1 MALSKRLTY
10 QGDLLVDDKFDEVS
24 MSDGS
29 YSWLFDGNT
38 QQINVPHN
46 VALAFSNSNWTIEF
60 WALPTATDTLSRTV
74 YSKRANAGIFS
85 GVTIYCNGGS
95 GRWEF
100 QVANITGTTFTVN
113 NTATVTADIGVW
125 QHIALVR
132 SGVNIYAYKNG
143 VRSSLSSAMS
153 SNVIFDDGTYAIIG
167 SLGNAPV
174 SSTTSTGSWRFRGYL
189 SNFRITKGTALYT
202 TATIAIPYSPLL
214 SQGTITSLL
223 TCQSPTFKDN
233 SSYAHA
239 IYDSNTPVISYKNP
253 FTTEKSVNFNG
264 VSQYLS
270 LTDNAVFQYG
280 IGNFTIEAWVYLT
293 SSSFPST
300 QKRFW
305 SQQNTGISTV
315 CWVGVSNAL
324 KFSAEIRSS
333 TGTLDTQISGTTTVQ
348 LNTWYH
354 VAFVRYG
361 TNTYLFVNGVL
372 EATSTDQSQSLAA
385 SIINIGSYNNGA
397 SDYWSGYI
405 SNLRVIKGTSVY
417 VPTITVPTTQLTAVS
432 GTSLLTCQ
440 SSTIVDNSPNNFTI
454 TNTTA
459 NFVFPPLPL
468 ADTYYNSFNGTSYI
482 SMPAAA
488 GVASYA
494 GDFTIEFWFYA
505 NSLPSAGNTYALAS
519 QLKLATGRSWR
530 IQLDSAGTL
539 IVSGVVASGA
549 GAIVANAWYHVAWT
563 KDSTANNLY
572 INGTLAGTAASSTPP
587 ASTDPVFLGATNDS
601 ASPIWLFPGY
611 ISNFR
616 IVKGTEVYTGA
627 FTPPT
632 SPLRTTQSAGTNIA
646 AITDPTQVSI
656 LTCQSSNV
664 IVDNS
669 PNNFTITNTNTVVAY
684 RPPYSSFYAVTPFSS
699 RYLSAPASSAFDF
712 GTGNFTIECWA
723 YKNTGSTNDLII
735 TNRTS
740 VSATPNGCWWI
751 DTVSSVIRFAA
762 YNSVGTQYQ
771 ISGGSID
778 FPVAQ
783 WFHIAAV
790 KSGSTITCYLNG
802 AAFGSVSVSG
812 SFGTSSSGIYIGSFT
827 DDSTWAWNG
836 HISNVRIVKGVAVY
850 TPTTTFTPSTKP
862 LPAISGTSL
871 LTCQTPLVRNDN
883 SINNLSINATGSPRI
898 SDLSPFESNVLTD
911 ESSVPAVQRLTNSVS
926 FGNTQRSSLSVGT
939 SSLLAL
945 GAGDFTIET
954 WVYPTSWNS
963 LTSIIWDYRTDG
975 GSGTR
980 IPVLYFSIAG
990 IPTFNITAGVSA
1002 AITSSTA
1009 ATLNAWNHIAIV
1021 RSGSTVTMY
1030 LNGSSVG
1037 TATSS
1042 GDYGI
1047 ATLSINNPQTFA
1059 NYIQPGYFSNFRIV
1073 VGTAVYT
1080 GNFTVP
1086 TSPLRTTQSAGT
1098 NIAAITDESQVR
1110 LLTCQDYGEFTD
1122 NSIYNWYINTLPTAL
1137 TTSNREI
1144 PATSVFNPF
1153 DSTDQNPIITDNYFS
1168 TRFGGSGYYLSNPTN
1183 LGFDFGTGDFTLEAW
1198 IYPINAGRT
1207 FDATKYGT
1215 IISQFVAGSITNS
1228 WGWAIGISAG
1238 GVLDYMSFE
1247 TGGTN
1252 RLTVSGLSYSINTW
1266 HHVACV
1272 RNNGTIS
1279 FYINGVSVG
1288 SVSYGSAIS
1297 YNASAVVNIG
1307 RSAYAGV
1314 YENWLKGY
1322 ISNVRVVKGIPVYTS
1337 NFTPP
1342 TSPLT
1347 AIGGTQLLTCQSP
1360 VTTQDNSTTN
1370 LVITAPGAGAD
1381 HFNPFKPTTAYYST
1395 LFNGS
1400 SQYITAPGNATA
1412 FGFGTGNFTIEFWVN
1427 PSVLGAARRDFID
1440 MGDATSTGPL
1450 IWWSSSET
1458 LQYYQGGALITSA
1471 VGALTVGVWQHVAV
1485 VRSSGSTKMYVNG
1498 IQVGSTYADTK
1509 NYTGTGTVFIG
1520 RNQGAAVGFVNGYMS
1535 NVRVVKGV
1543 AVYTNTFT
1551 PPTSPLTA
1559 ISGTTLL
1566 TCQSSIT
1573 IDESTIGSVLTSTG
1587 SATIS
1592 NSVVPYTVP
1601 TPDYKQQPEF
1611 PVSKELS
1618 SGMLMTSSYLND
1630 HTLSRSTA
1638 NEYYASF
1645 DGSSKYLSA
1654 PNGAGSAL
1662 GTTTD
1667 FTFETWIYPT
1677 TLTPGG
1683 GGLSNG
1689 VALIGA
1695 YGTTGVIT
1703 GFFFGF
1709 LSTGALY
1716 FSSYVSG
1723 TQQFLTATTN
1733 FISTN
1738 SWQHVAITRSGSTY
1752 RMFVNGVS
1760 VTFTGSVTQSLNTS
1774 NAINIGGLLYDT
1786 YYDYLTG
1793 YMSNVRIVKGT
1804 ALYTANFS
1812 TADLFPLKAVSG
1824 TSLLTCQSSTIVDN
1838 SINNFTITNTGSVTT
1853 TSATG
1858 TTLVPA
1864 VPLTGTKQKQYATG
1878 VIEIAGQLD
1887 DYTGL
1892 V

>member
-46 VALAFSNSNWTIEF
+46 TVLNFSNSNWTIEF
-60 WALPTATDTLSRTV
+60 WALPTATDNIYRAL
-74 YSKRANAGIFS
+74 YSKRGTAIFS
-85 GVTIYCNGGS
+85 GVILECNGSTGFWS
-95 GRWEF
+95 F
-100 QVANITGTTFTVN
+100 TAANATGTAWAVN
-113 NTATVTADIGVW
+113 ATTAITADIGVW
-125 QHIALVR
+125 QHIAFVR

-143 VRSSLSSAMS
+143 VRTTVSTAMS
-153 SNVIFDDGTYAIIG
+153 TNVIYDDGTFAVIG
-167 SLGNAPV
+167 SEANVPV
-174 SSTTSTGSWRFRGYL
+174 SSTTSYGAYRFRGYV
-189 SNFRITKGTALYT
+189 SNFRITKGVALYT
-202 TATIAIPYSPLL
+202 AATVAIPYSPLV
-214 SQGTITSLL
+214 SQGTVTSLL

-233 SSYAHA
+233 SSYAHGL
-239 IYDSNTPVISYKNP
+239 YDSNTPVISYKNP

-264 VSQYLS
+264 TTQYLS
-270 LTDNAVFQYG
+270 A
-280 IGNFTIEAWVYLT
+280 
-293 SSSFPST
+293 P
-300 QKRFW
+300 
-305 SQQNTGISTV
+305 NT
-315 CWVGVSNAL
+315 VSNFGTGDFTAECWIRPT
-324 KFSAEIRSS
+324 SATVSGFLGNADAGNDVNYWIISRYADGRIEFQIRDSGGQQFV
-333 TGTLDTQISGTTTVQ
+333 TGSIITP
-348 LNTWYH
+348 LNTWTH
-354 VAFVRYG
+354 LAVSRQSGFCR
-361 TNTYLFVNGVL
+361 LFVNGVSDGTPL
-372 EATSTDQSQSLAA
+372 TITKTITSRST
-385 SIINIGSYNNGA
+385 IIGA
-397 SDYWSGYI
+397 FIYTGFSNYFPGYI
-405 SNLRVIKGTSVY
+405 SNVRIIKGTAVY
-417 VPTITVPTTQLTAVS
+417 APTITVPTSTLTSVS
-432 GTSLLTCQ
+432 GTSFLTCK
-440 SSTIVDNSPNNFTI
+440 SATIVDEIGNTI
-454 TNTTA
+454 TNTGSVT
-459 NFVFPPLPL
+459 VFPPLPL
-468 ADTYYNSFNGTSYI
+468 ADTYYNSFNGGVSNQKLST
-482 SMPAAA
+482 
-488 GVASYA
+488 VASSA
-494 GDFTIEFWFYA
+494 FDLSSGVFTIEFWM
-505 NSLPSAGNTYALAS
+505 NPSSLPGSGNQCRIIMLGTNGTTNALDVYI
-519 QLKLATGRSWR
+519 TPT
-530 IQLDSAGTL
+530 GTL
-539 IVSGVVASGA
+539 GCAVPSGSRNFETTSAIVTLNTWQHIAVVVNGSSFAIYKDGTSQSTVNNSWSPPTSGA
-549 GAIVANAWYHVAWT
+549 ITCIIGYDTVATVNYQYQGYL
-563 KDSTANNLY
+563 SNL
-572 INGTLAGTAASSTPP
+572 
-587 ASTDPVFLGATNDS
+587 
-601 ASPIWLFPGY
+601 
-611 ISNFR
+611 R
-616 IVKGTEVYTGA
+616 IVKGLEVYTGA

-656 LTCQSSNV
+656 LTCQSST

-669 PNNFTITNTNTVVAY
+669 INAYTITNTGSVIAY
-684 RPPYSSFYAVTPFSS
+684 RPPYTSFYAASFDGSSQRLTSTKAGGWLTSAVHTVECWIYLKGYTSPLGCIAGESNGTNVSAWEWEINSTDYGISYRNSGTQTSIFAFPSTTIPLNTWCHVAFS
-699 RYLSAPASSAFDF
+699 RNASNIVRLFLNGVQV
-712 GTGNFTIECWA
+712 GTGT
-723 YKNTGSTNDLII
+723 
-735 TNRTS
+735 
-740 VSATPNGCWWI
+740 
-751 DTVSSVIRFAA
+751 
-762 YNSVGTQYQ
+762 
-771 ISGGSID
+771 ISGWTPQNTLSLGYLESS
-778 FPVAQ
+778 F
-783 WFHIAAV
+783 
-790 KSGSTITCYLNG
+790 TYYLNG
-802 AAFGSVSVSG
+802 
-812 SFGTSSSGIYIGSFT
+812 Y
-827 DDSTWAWNG
+827 
-836 HISNVRIVKGVAVY
+836 ISNFRIINGTALDF
-850 TPTTTFTPSTKP
+850 TTTTFTPPTKP

-871 LTCQTPLVRNDN
+871 LTCQAPLVRKDY
-883 SINNLSINATGSPRI
+883 SINNLTITATGSPRI
-898 SDLSPFESNVLTD
+898 SDLNPFESSVLTD
-911 ESSVPAVQRLTNSVS
+911 ETSVPVAQRLTNSVS

-945 GAGDFTIET
+945 GAGNFTIET
-954 WVYPTSWNS
+954 WIYPTSWNS
-963 LTSIIWDYRTDG
+963 LTSAIWDYRTDG
-975 GSGTR
+975 GASTA
-980 IPVLYFSIAG
+980 IPVLVFSTTG
-990 IPTFNITAGVSA
+990 IPTFYINAGSA
-1002 AITSSTA
+1002 ATITSSTA
-1009 ATLNAWNHIAIV
+1009 ATLNAWNHIALV
-1021 RSGSTVTMY
+1021 RSGSTITMY

-1042 GDYGI
+1042 TTLGI

-1059 NYIQPGYFSNFRIV
+1059 NYIQAGYFSNFRIV

-1080 GNFTVP
+1080 GAFTVP

-1238 GVLDYMSFE
+1238 GVFDYMSFE

-1322 ISNVRVVKGIPVYTS
+1322 ISNVRVVKGIPIYTS

-1360 VTTQDNSTTN
+1360 VATQDNSTTN
-1370 LVITAPGAGAD
+1370 LVITATGAGAD

-1412 FGFGTGNFTIEFWVN
+1412 FGFGTGDFTIEFWVN

-1440 MGDATSTGPL
+1440 MGDSSNTGPL
-1450 IWWSSSET
+1450 IWWSSGQT
-1458 LQYYQGGALITSA
+1458 LQYYQGTALITSA
-1471 VGALTVGVWQHVAV
+1471 VGALIVNVWQHVAV

-1498 IQVGSTYADTK
+1498 VQVGSTYADTK
-1509 NYTGTGTVFIG
+1509 NYTGTGTINIG
-1520 RNQGAAVGFVNGYMS
+1520 RNLGAVGYVSGYMS
-1535 NVRVVKGV
+1535 DVRVVKGV

-1566 TCQSSIT
+1566 TCRSSI
-1573 IDESTIGSVLTSTG
+1573 IVDDSTIGSALTNNG

-1592 NSVVPYTVP
+1592 SSVVPYTVP

-1645 DGSSKYLSA
+1645 NGSSQYLFA
-1654 PNGAGSAL
+1654 PSNAAFQMSTGDFTIECWFRVTSTGSYAVL
-1662 GTTTD
+1662 VDMRNGTTNAVAPQ
-1667 FTFETWIYPT
+1667 IY
-1677 TLTPGG
+1677 
-1683 GGLSNG
+1683 LSNG
-1689 VALIGA
+1689 DTLMYHVSN
-1695 YGTTGVIT
+1695 VNQIT
-1703 GFFFGF
+1703 GP
-1709 LSTGALY
+1709 T
-1716 FSSYVSG
+1716 VSID
-1723 TQQFLTATTN
+1723 T
-1733 FISTN
+1733 
-1738 SWQHVAITRSGSTY
+1738 WYHVAVCRNSSVTK
-1752 RMFVNGVS
+1752 MFVNGLQVGS
-1760 VTFTGSVTQSLNTS
+1760 NYSDTNNYIINSPKIAVTSSLN
-1774 NAINIGGLLYDT
+1774 G
-1786 YYDYLTG
+1786 TG
-1793 YMSNVRIVKGT
+1793 YLPGIISNLRIVKGT